1 MKILLIPDNLNNWA
15 IHNKAIAIKKFLP
28 EYDFDIKAGFGNNF
42 CLASQ
47 EKYDAIHFLITAG
60 LTPMY
65 YDFIMKNKKRVAMTA
80 VNERSFLFGHIS
92 NPEQLDK
99 IFKECPYCNSLTPM
113 LAERYKIPYIPNGID
128 KDKFFKSKRPV
139 IGFAGAKHIATK
151 NVELLERVCQELG
164 LELRLTGYIPI
175 ANTGET
181 EHEKM
186 QDFYMGLDVY
196 VHPSTTEGFNNTVI
210 EALSCNVP
218 VLMTREG
225 AWKEFEGWV
234 EFIEPTAEDIKLK
247 LQKFLGRNLI
257 EARFLW
263 QQIMPAYKEMY
274 ECMHKSLP
282 YRKGMK

>member
-1 MKILLIPDNLNNWA
+1 MKILLIPDNMNNWA
-15 IHNKAIAIKKFLP
+15 IHNKAMAIKKFIP
-28 EYDFDIKAGFGNNF
+28 EHEFDIKAGFGNDL
-42 CLASQ
+42 CLLDHQ
-47 EKYDAIHFLITAG
+47 KYDVIHFLITAG

-65 YDFIMKNKKRVAMTA
+65 YEFIMRNKNRVALTA
-80 VNERSFLFGHIS
+80 VNERSFLFGHLSDPIMIDR
-92 NPEQLDK
+92 L
-99 IFKECPYCNSLTPM
+99 FRECPYCNSLTPM
-113 LAERYKIPYIPNGID
+113 LADRYNIPYIPNGID
-128 KDKFFKSKRPV
+128 TDKFFKAKRPV

-151 NVELLERVCQELG
+151 NVELLESVCKDLG
-164 LELRLTGYIPI
+164 LELRLTGYIPGM
-175 ANTGET
+175 NTGET
-181 EHEKM
+181 KHEAM
-186 QDFYMGLDVY
+186 QDFYTGLDVY
-196 VHPSTTEGFNNTVI
+196 IHPSTTEGFNNTII

-263 QQIMPAYKEMY
+263 EQIMPAYKELY
-274 ECMHKSLP
+274 NCMLKSLP